1 MLKVWACLTESDRE
15 FHMRGRLAKRL
26 ACHIVL
32 VGRVLLQR
40 GSSRPNAGPESV
52 SKGLIGDKIRG

>member
-1 MLKVWACLTESDRE
+1 
-15 FHMRGRLAKRL
+15 MRGRLAKRL